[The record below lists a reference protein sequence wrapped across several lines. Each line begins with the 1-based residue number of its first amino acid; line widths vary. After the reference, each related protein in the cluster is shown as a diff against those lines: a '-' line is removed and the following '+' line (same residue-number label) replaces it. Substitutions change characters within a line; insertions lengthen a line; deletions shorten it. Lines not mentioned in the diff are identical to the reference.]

1 MDRVQD
7 RAHEHQRIADAHP
20 GGAAGEHQ
28 RAGQSEDD
36 RQHRP
41 FMDRYSEDTVDDR
54 CENDEQAGD
63 EACVAG
69 AGRGHPDRLEQVAAR
84 KNGACSRADRELAA
98 GGHAAHKGGHDQGGQ
113 QEPELEEGQGR
124 VLCDRVL
131 DQDERPAPDR
141 GDHHQ
146 QEDVDQWSDCGRHG
160 A

>member
-1 MDRVQD
+1 MT
-7 RAHEHQRIADAHP
+7 AHIAICTIAT
-20 GGAAGEHQ
+20 GAARRPGDH
-28 RAGQSEDD
+28 RLSSTMWIAYRTALTSTNASPTPIPAGPPVSISVPAKA
-36 RQHRP
+36 R
-41 FMDRYSEDTVDDR
+41 TT
-54 CENDEQAGD
+54 
-63 EACVAG
+63 
-69 AGRGHPDRLEQVAAR
+69 AR

-98 GGHAAHKGGHDQGGQ
+98 GGHAMHKGGHDQGGQ